1 MVKEFYLRVN
11 IHPALFVAAIS
22 RHIEPQMQSRYR
34 ADTGGVSRRAVQAS
48 HALQGGTPIGA
59 FGDAHRRMRGEIEV
73 VYPQFFE
80 NWSEKFK
87 KYERFSLCTDNLL
100 SINTF

>member
-11 IHPALFVAAIS
+11 IHPALVAAIS

-34 ADTGGVSRRAVQAS
+34 ADTGGASRRAVQGS
-48 HALQGGTPIGA
+48 HALQGDTPISA

-73 VYPQFFE
+73 VYPQLFE
-80 NWSEKFK
+80 KSGEKFK
-87 KYERFSLCTDNLL
+87 KYEHFSLCTDNLL
-100 SINTF
+100 SFNAF